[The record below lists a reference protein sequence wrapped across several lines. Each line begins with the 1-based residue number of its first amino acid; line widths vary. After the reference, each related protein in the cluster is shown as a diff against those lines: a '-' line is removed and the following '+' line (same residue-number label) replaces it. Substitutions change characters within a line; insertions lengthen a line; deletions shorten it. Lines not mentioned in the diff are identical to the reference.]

1 MRSAAPVV
9 LAMLLAGCA
18 LTKSDPEKPELP
30 LPEAL
35 PAVTDALPS
44 LPAPWWQV
52 FEDPTLDAL
61 IREALE
67 RNPDIDVAASRVA
80 EARAIANA
88 VRADRLEW
96 AGLLKNHD
104 STKFVVQG
112 AVQLPAQ
119 HEGVCHLS
127 TLGSDELN
135 FFR

>member
-52 FEDPTLDAL
+52 FEDPTLDA
-61 IREALE
+61 A
-67 RNPDIDVAASRVA
+67 VAQFAQRHF
-80 EARAIANA
+80 
-88 VRADRLEW
+88 D
-96 AGLLKNHD
+96 GLQSPMSPKVD
-104 STKFVVQG
+104 
-112 AVQLPAQ
+112 
-119 HEGVCHLS
+119 
-127 TLGSDELN
+127 
-135 FFR
+135 